1 MNKIFFIITTLSCI
15 SYHLMQ
21 AMEKPAAKTKTSTL
35 SKDYCGA
42 GISKSTYVPDS
53 GNEQRQLAC
62 LVAGYRNFVLTND
75 ATVRKTFG
83 PDYDAALKQKNITVF
98 NFQIPRWMYNRA
110 VYNTQG
116 ERNALL
122 LIKKIMTNSINK
134 IKGANDYL
142 WGLLLG
148 YNFEDREF
156 FYQLDGFALC
166 QREIGYEGE
175 LPDRGEF
182 LIWPE
187 TFKTEFSDFEKNVWP
202 TSQAHQKYVQ
212 DVADAHQW
220 IEDNKKFSAAQL
232 YAQIGEL
239 KKALPKQ

>member
-1 MNKIFFIITTLSCI
+1 MNKIFFIIFTLSCA

-21 AMEKPAAKTKTSTL
+21 AMEKSAAVTL
-35 SKDYCGA
+35 SKEHCGA
-42 GISKSTYVPDS
+42 GASKTTYVPDS

-62 LVAGYRNFVLTND
+62 LVAGYRNFVLTNE
-75 ATVRKTFG
+75 ATVQKTFG
-83 PDYDAALKQKNITVF
+83 TDYDAALKQKNITVF
-98 NFQIPRWMYNRA
+98 NFKIPRWIYDRA
-110 VYNTQG
+110 VYNAQG

-122 LIKKIMTNSINK
+122 LIKNMMTNK
-134 IKGANDYL
+134 IKAKEGANDYL

-148 YNFEDREF
+148 YNPEDREF
-156 FYQLDGFALC
+156 FYQLDGFELWL
-166 QREIGYEGE
+166 RETGYEGE

-182 LIWPE
+182 PIWPD

-212 DVADAHQW
+212 DVADAQQW
-220 IEDNKKFSAAQL
+220 IEGNKKFTTAQL
-232 YAQIGEL
+232 YAQIEEL